1 MLNQTQQSEI
11 QFPKFYI
18 GLILKQIIL
27 INNTFKFGGGQ
38 SEMSMAGGHQ
48 QQQQQ
53 PSTFTGAFQSQQ
65 GTSMQPNPMRVI
77 NTRPGGGFG
86 NQSQTPQFGSQPT
99 TGIQGGSLFGSA
111 PASAQQQTGQMLA
124 SAQRQQIASTTP
136 NIPSDTRVLIRGARF
151 NQAGGQGQQQQ
162 QQQQQPQAPS
172 IIQQS
177 QFSLQQQHQQI
188 PQTMQFQ
195 QQGQLNQAQQLQQ
208 NQQQMR
214 RSMGGM
220 ARGGG
225 AAGSSGGPS
234 QSQQGAGPGRGRNF

>member
-1 MLNQTQQSEI
+1 M
-11 QFPKFYI
+11 
-18 GLILKQIIL
+18 L
-27 INNTFKFGGGQ
+27 INNNKFGGGQ
-38 SEMSMAGGHQ
+38 SEMSTAGGHQ

-77 NTRPGGGFG
+77 NTRPGGSGGFG

-111 PASAQQQTGQMLA
+111 PPSAQQQAGQMLA

-151 NQAGGQGQQQQ
+151 NQAGQGQQ

-220 ARGGG
+220 PRGGG
-225 AAGSSGGPS
+225 AAGSTGG
-234 QSQQGAGPGRGRNF
+234 QSQPQPGAGPGRGRNF